1 MRPDCRWIAA
11 IQRELPGKNGQ
22 GAWNRPSALAARSP
36 KNLLSSLRSLIFR
49 ITPLKGT
56 MLEKRLEE
64 LKAEREPLFQRLSR
78 NPKETH
84 LALEIKLIDDQI
96 AECNHLIKQ
105 QAKART

>member
-1 MRPDCRWIAA
+1 MPQFRGSCREEWA
-11 IQRELPGKNGQ
+11 EGLEPPPGFG
-22 GAWNRPSALAARSP
+22 SALRKEVAIIVA
-36 KNLLSSLRSLIFR
+36 LMFFR

-64 LKAEREPLFQRLSR
+64 LKAEREPLFQRFSS
-78 NPKETH
+78 NPNETH

>member
-1 MRPDCRWIAA
+1 LPLDCPNSAGAA
-11 IQRELPGKNGQ
+11 GQ
-22 GAWNRPSALAARSP
+22 EWTGAWKPPVGYGSALCKELAIIAP
-36 KNLLSSLRSLIFR
+36 LVVFR

-64 LKAEREPLFQRLSR
+64 LKAEREPLFRRLSS
-78 NPKETH
+78 NPNETH

>member
-1 MRPDCRWIAA
+1 M
-11 IQRELPGKNGQ
+11 
-22 GAWNRPSALAARSP
+22 AARSA
-36 KNLLSSLRSLIFR
+36 KNLLSSLRSLFFR

-64 LKAEREPLFQRLSR
+64 LKAEREPLFRRLSS
-78 NPKETH
+78 NPNETH